1 MVSILCRKRRGC
13 PAKRSRRRAEASKK
27 EEAKIKAA
35 REGARCTSAER
46 NKPNR
51 RPPPP
56 LPWSMHANQPTNQ
69 KKKTISRS
77 TAHSPKK
84 TWSGYASPSNGDPRV
99 KHPEPIH
106 GAFPAPP
113 SADGD
118 PVATPRGQASRLQ
131 CPLPTRWAGKRIQW
145 QWRARKI
152 FPGLSRPGSYRP
164 TTTTSRSSQPFDL
177 TWSYPIFPRAVSC
190 PRDFGFVALSGYLWF
205 SFFRGPVFMRIW
217 LWRESEYH

>member
-69 KKKTISRS
+69 KKKQYRVVRRTGQRKHGADTRVGRMRVAVQWRPASQGTPKPSMAPFPLRLLR
-77 TAHSPKK
+77 TATLPRRREARRADCSAPCLPA
-84 TWSGYASPSNGDPRV
+84 GLGRGSNGNGGRAISPPACRV
-99 KHPEPIH
+99 
-106 GAFPAPP
+106 
-113 SADGD
+113 
-118 PVATPRGQASRLQ
+118 PVSWIPGLWIQ
-131 CPLPTRWAGKRIQW
+131 WQW
-145 QWRARKI
+145 QWRA
-152 FPGLSRPGSYRP
+152 GLSEDPAGGHISN
-164 TTTTSRSSQPFDL
+164 
-177 TWSYPIFPRAVSC
+177 
-190 PRDFGFVALSGYLWF
+190 
-205 SFFRGPVFMRIW
+205 M
-217 LWRESEYH
+217 

>member
-77 TAHSPKK
+77 TAHRPKK
-84 TWSGYASPSNGDPRV
+84 TWSGYACWTDARRRPMATRESR
-99 KHPEPIH
+99 HPEAIH

-118 PVATPRGQASRLQ
+118 PAATPRGQASRLQ

-145 QWRARKI
+145 QWRARNI
-152 FPGLSRPGSYRP
+152 SPGLSRPGLL
-164 TTTTSRSSQPFDL
+164 D
-177 TWSYPIFPRAVSC
+177 PRIVDPMAMAME
-190 PRDFGFVALSGYLWF
+190 GWA
-205 SFFRGPVFMRIW
+205 I
-217 LWRESEYH
+217 